1 MERELMAG
9 AINTPLRQLIMD
21 WTSCQLLE
29 KDPDNKI
36 LQKLRTW
43 EHPET
48 IELNKLLTQFE
59 KDKKYPEHS
68 NLDWGSINYNDFMK
82 DGE

>member
-1 MERELMAG
+1 MALSDLLQ
-9 AINTPLRQLIMD
+9 IFVPL
-21 WTSCQLLE
+21 LLVSFLE
-29 KDPDNKI
+29 NHRLQDPDNHVLK
-36 LQKLRTW
+36 KLRSW

-59 KDKKYPEHS
+59 KDRKYPEHY
-68 NLDWGSINYNDFMK
+68 NLDWGSINYDEFMK

>member
-1 MERELMAG
+1 MAG

-21 WTSCQLLE
+21 WSVCKLLE
-29 KDPDNKI
+29 KDPDNHVLK
-36 LQKLRTW
+36 KLRSW

-59 KDKKYPEHS
+59 KDRKYPDHY
-68 NLDWGSINYNDFMK
+68 NLDRRSINYDEFINSHK
-82 DGE
+82 K

>member
-21 WTSCQLLE
+21 WTACQLLE
-29 KDPDNKI
+29 KDPNNHI
-36 LQKLRTW
+36 LKKLRSW

-48 IELNKLLTQFE
+48 IELNNCLLYTSDAADE
-59 KDKKYPEHS
+59 
-68 NLDWGSINYNDFMK
+68 
-82 DGE
+82 